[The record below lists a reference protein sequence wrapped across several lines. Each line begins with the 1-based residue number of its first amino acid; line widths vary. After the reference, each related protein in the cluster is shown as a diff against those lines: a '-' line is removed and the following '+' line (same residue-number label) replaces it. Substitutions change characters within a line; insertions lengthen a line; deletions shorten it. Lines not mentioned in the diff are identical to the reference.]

1 LNRTASSR
9 VWDDRAR
16 PLFRGILMDGSLIE
30 DAKREIEAAVSQGF
44 SPARVDLPRASGCRA
59 CSEGPA
65 SVMVFAARRDAARM
79 SFRYCFAKVCGP
91 CLAIGEAEEA
101 LDHAIAEEG

>member
-1 LNRTASSR
+1 M
-9 VWDDRAR
+9 WDDRA
-16 PLFRGILMDGSLIE
+16 PGTFRGILMDGSLIE
-30 DAKREIEAAVSQGF
+30 EAKRENEAAVSQGF
-44 SPARVDLPRASGCRA
+44 SPARVDLPRGPGCRA

-101 LDHAIAEEG
+101 LDLAIAEEG